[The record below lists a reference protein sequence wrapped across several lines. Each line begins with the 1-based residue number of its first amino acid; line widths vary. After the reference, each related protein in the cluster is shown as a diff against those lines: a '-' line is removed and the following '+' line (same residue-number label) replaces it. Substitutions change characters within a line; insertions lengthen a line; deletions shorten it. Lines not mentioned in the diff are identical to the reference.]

1 MAWARTARTSD
12 PGASSSEPTWTT
24 ASFTPTA
31 DSLLVITVGLMHDG
45 NSTAPA
51 DTEVISVSGG
61 SLTWTERTG
70 NDGDSRVT
78 GVWGGQHAVFTA
90 PVGGSPSSMTIVID
104 VDSAAGVD
112 WFPGWIV
119 LDVTGHDVTTPI
131 AAANPPNSSS
141 ERKSGGDA
149 ETHTHTLTNAPESG
163 NLVLVTMACQNDVS
177 SPYTIPTGFTSITN
191 LSGVNAHSFAADH
204 ETTTTAAITCDDLGD
219 DVFLVMASGLEFTPA
234 SAGQT
239 IAVGVLPETNA
250 LIGVDP
256 EKIAPIGTLGEVD
269 GFVAVPP
276 EKIASIGTLAEV
288 DAFLAIQAEKF
299 VDIGTLAEFNTFLP
313 IPALKPILLAIGTLA
328 EANSLLAIQALKQ
341 APIGTLGET
350 DVFNPIIAVKPIIQA
365 VGVLTELNNLLPVV
379 VVQEGG
385 QTIPVGTLAE
395 INAFLSILAR
405 KIAAI
410 GVLSESDTLV
420 PITARKIFD
429 VGTLNEVNAFLAIE
443 ILGTADIGTLSELEA
458 LLSIAADK
466 PITTAIGTLS
476 EDDVLVAVNALRVAQ
491 IGTLDELD
499 VLIAIA
505 ALKPIT
511 VDVGTLAELDA
522 LVQILAEAGPEV
534 LRKVTAILQD
544 GLLSGIDQAGL
555 TGRGV

>member
-1 MAWARTARTSD
+1 MPANFSADGDELRSSFAEERISGDTLMGWMRQDDKDDHSNQLPFGLAVA
-12 PGASSSEPTWTT
+12 GATT
-24 ASFTPTA
+24 DYFQ
-31 DSLLVITVGLMHDG
+31 
-45 NSTAPA
+45 
-51 DTEVISVSGG
+51 VISAGGVGDGTVVGEMRGSNQNGSDLLNFNVSENDVWYFYAITYNGTTFEGFWRKFDATSLSSASTSYSELVDVDQILCGENEFLNAWFPG
-61 SLTWTERTG
+61 SLAAVKWYDAVLTEAEILNESKFYTSRRIA
-70 NDGDSRVT
+70 NLQSFYPLLDGAGPYTDYGPRGDNLTEAGTITHDPDGPPIS
-78 GVWGGQHAVFTA
+78 WAPISPYIIIPA
-90 PVGGSPSSMTIVID
+90 PVGG
-104 VDSAAGVD
+104 
-112 WFPGWIV
+112 
-119 LDVTGHDVTTPI
+119 
-131 AAANPPNSSS
+131 
-141 ERKSGGDA
+141 
-149 ETHTHTLTNAPESG
+149 
-163 NLVLVTMACQNDVS
+163 
-177 SPYTIPTGFTSITN
+177 
-191 LSGVNAHSFAADH
+191 
-204 ETTTTAAITCDDLGD
+204 
-219 DVFLVMASGLEFTPA
+219 
-234 SAGQT
+234 QT
-239 IAVGVLPETNA
+239 VAVGVLAESDA

-256 EKIAPIGTLGEVD
+256 EKFAPIGTLGEDNVL
-269 GFVAVPP
+269 VAVPP

-341 APIGTLGET
+341 APVGMLGES
-350 DVFNPIIAVKPIIQA
+350 DVFNPIEALKPIIRA

-544 GLLSGIDQAGL
+544 GLLSGINQAGL